1 MGDTPLHVGTL
12 VDEAMQTTGF
22 DDFGEATWR
31 DGLERLVAALRDE
44 ARLNPLGTD
53 IAAGELRSLLG
64 SRLSITSWRK
74 EHPEVA
80 AGAVVPPIVIVG
92 QARTGT
98 TILYDLLA
106 QDPATRA
113 PLTWEVDRPVPPPE
127 TATYLTDPRIY
138 EIDAELAG
146 VDLLMPGFRA
156 MHPMGARLAQ
166 ECVRITASD
175 FRSVTFPT
183 QYRVPSYAR
192 WVMYEAD
199 MAPAYRWHRQFLQ
212 HLQSR
217 HPAGDAPAERW
228 LLKSPAH
235 IWCLGALLAE
245 YPDALLVQ
253 THRDPLRIIASVS
266 SLQQVLRSMTSDDPS
281 LPEIAEEW
289 AEYII
294 EGLDRSVTAREDG
307 TVRDDQIVDVH
318 FDAFMADPFAAIA
331 RIYDRLGLELTTESE
346 TRMRTFLAEH
356 EQGEHGTHRYSFA
369 DTGLDDGELRERA
382 RRYQEHFEVPSEP
395 NLG

>member
-1 MGDTPLHVGTL
+1 M
-12 VDEAMQTTGF
+12 
-22 DDFGEATWR
+22 R
-31 DGLERLVAALRDE
+31 
-44 ARLNPLGTD
+44 
-53 IAAGELRSLLG
+53 
-64 SRLSITSWRK
+64 
-74 EHPEVA
+74 
-80 AGAVVPPIVIVG
+80 PPIVIVG

-127 TATYLTDPRIY
+127 TATYLTDPRID
-138 EIDAELAG
+138 EVDAELAG
-146 VDLLMPGFRA
+146 VDLLIPGFRT

-217 HPAGDAPAERW
+217 HPEGDAPADRW

-235 IWCLGALLAE
+235 IWCLDALLAE

-266 SLQQVLRSMTSDDPS
+266 SLQQLLRSMTCDDPK
-281 LPEIAEEW
+281 LPEIADEW

-307 TVRDDQIVDVH
+307 TVQADRVVDVQ
-318 FDAFMADPFAAIA
+318 FDEFMADPFATIG
-331 RIYDRLGLELTTESE
+331 RVYDRLGLELTAESE
-346 TRMRTFLAEH
+346 ARMRELPRRPRAGRARWPPATRSPTPGSMPASCAS
-356 EQGEHGTHRYSFA
+356 GT
-369 DTGLDDGELRERA
+369 
-382 RRYQEHFEVPSEP
+382 RRYQEHFDVPSET

>member
-1 MGDTPLHVGTL
+1 MSDTPLDADRL
-12 VDEAMQTTGF
+12 VAEARQATGF
-22 DDFGEATWR
+22 DDFGEASWR
-31 DGLERLVAALRDE
+31 DGLERLIVSLREE
-44 ARLNPLGTD
+44 ARLNPLGVE
-53 IAAGELRSLLG
+53 IAAAELRSLLG
-64 SRLSITSWRK
+64 SRLAITSWRT
-74 EHPEVA
+74 EHPELTT
-80 AGAVVPPIVIVG
+80 GAVTPPIVIVG

-98 TILYDLLA
+98 TILYDILA
-106 QDPATRA
+106 QDLANRA

-127 TATYLTDPRIY
+127 TATYLTDPRIA
-138 EIDAELAG
+138 EVDAELAG
-146 VDLLMPGFRA
+146 VDLLIPSFRA

-175 FRSVTFPT
+175 FRSLTFPT

-217 HPAGDAPAERW
+217 HPEGDAPAERW

-235 IWCLGALLAE
+235 IWCLGALLSE

-266 SLQQVLRSMTSDDPS
+266 SLQQLLRSMASDDPK
-281 LPEIAEEW
+281 LPEIAGEW
-289 AEYII
+289 AEYIL

-307 TVRDDQIVDVH
+307 TVRPDQIVDVH
-318 FDAFMADPFAAIA
+318 FDAFMADPFTTIG
-331 RIYDRLGLELTTESE
+331 RVYDRLGLELSAGSE
-346 TRMRTFLAEH
+346 ARMRSFLADH
-356 EQGEHGTHRYSFA
+356 GQGEHGGHKYSFEA
-369 DTGLDDGELRERA
+369 TGLDAGALRERS
-382 RRYQEHFEVPSEP
+382 RRYQDYFEVPSET